1 MEEQG
6 LRYNEGKLQWSLMH
20 WKSLEPMIQVLMYG
34 AHKYSIFEDDKGNK
48 IKGNEV
54 SVVDSKQLKL
64 ISSGRDNWKK
74 GFPETELW
82 DSFLRHTAAILD
94 GEELDPESGLSHI
107 GHQFCNLMFIS
118 YAQAKKKNVSNEI
131 DQMLSTI

>member
-1 MEEQG
+1 MMNIMEEEKG
-6 LRYNEGKLQWSLMH
+6 LRYNEGKPQWSLMH

-34 AHKYSIFEDDKGNK
+34 AHKYSVFEDDKGNK
-48 IKGNEV
+48 IKGSEV
-54 SVVDSKQLKL
+54 SVKDSKQLKL

-94 GEELDPESGLSHI
+94 GEELDPESGLPHI

-118 YAQAKKKNVSNEI
+118 FAKNKKSM
-131 DQMLSTI
+131 QK